1 MRTLFL
7 DSASREHSLALVEGQ
22 HTLLWE
28 SLPSLGDALLTHLEA
43 ALRKVKMAM
52 QEITRIACVT
62 GPGGFASIRTAVTA
76 ANTLAYALGIPVA
89 GVHLS
94 EVWAQRVP
102 NPIPNPNPSLLWL
115 HSTRK
120 NLLFVRGFGGLA
132 DTLPVP

>member
-76 ANTLAYALGIPVA
+76 ANTLAYALGVPAA

-94 EVWAQRVP
+94 DIWAVRCSAFAKATCPPARQVSGRQV
-102 NPIPNPNPSLLWL
+102 SGVRLQDRLLWL
-115 HSTRK
+115 HPTK
-120 NLLFVRGFGGLA
+120 K
-132 DTLPVP
+132 